1 MSIQLLLVWRFAEKG
16 QPIRTLIHDFQADGE
31 MSVLV
36 REVAAAI
43 ELIDPNA
50 KALYEGVIGDL
61 EGEILRLKN
70 QLAFFVGVEKVGVLS
85 A

>member
-1 MSIQLLLVWRFAEKG
+1 MSVQLQLVWRFNEPG
-16 QPIRTLIHDFQADGE
+16 RPIRTQIHDFSADGE

-36 REVAAAI
+36 RQVAAAI

-61 EGEILRLKN
+61 EGEILRLRN
-70 QLAFFVGVEKVGVLS
+70 QLSFFVGEKPGVLI